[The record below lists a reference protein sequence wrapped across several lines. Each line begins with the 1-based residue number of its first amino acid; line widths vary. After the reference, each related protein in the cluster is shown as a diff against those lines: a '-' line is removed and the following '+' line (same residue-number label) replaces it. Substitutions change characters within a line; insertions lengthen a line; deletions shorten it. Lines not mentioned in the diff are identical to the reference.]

1 MVTAVIWEV
10 GLPLFSAVTVA
21 LVGVLTR
28 KTDDRFAYIAL
39 LNFTV
44 MVLALPILPFAPWP
58 TPKAWWL
65 LLASTVVHW
74 IYQLCMIRTLAMGDL
89 SLAFPIMR
97 GLAPLMI
104 AIVAT
109 LVLNESQSALAWT
122 GLAIATLALMG
133 FGLVGHSV
141 RDAATHPD
149 IFLSAI
155 ATAICVAAYTTI
167 DAAGVRAMHADDGWG
182 FVVWF
187 FVLGGAPAIFT
198 GLHFRR
204 TSLVVTLGATW
215 KPAVTA
221 GILSFFSYGSALIAM
236 GMFPVAH
243 VAALRETSIVFAAV
257 FGWLILGEPFG
268 TIRVALAAIVVG
280 GLVILKLN

>member
-1 MVTAVIWEV
+1 MVTAAIWEI
-10 GLPLFSAVTVA
+10 GLPVFSAVTVA

-28 KTDDRFAYIAL
+28 KTDDRLAYIAL
-39 LNFTV
+39 LNFTIV
-44 MVLALPILPFAPWP
+44 LLALPMLPFAPWP

-74 IYQLCMIRTLAMGDL
+74 VYQLNMIRTLAMGDL

-104 AIVAT
+104 AVVAT
-109 LVLNESQSALAWT
+109 LVLNETQSALAWT
-122 GLAIATLALMG
+122 GLGIATLALIG
-133 FGLVGHSV
+133 FGLVGHRF
-141 RDAATHPD
+141 RDEATHPD

-167 DAAGVRAMHADDGWG
+167 DAAGVRAMHTGDGWG

-187 FVLGGAPAIFT
+187 FVLGGAPAIVN
-198 GLHFRR
+198 GLYLRR
-204 TSLVVTLGATW
+204 SSLVKTLETTW
-215 KPAVTA
+215 KPSITA
-221 GILSFFSYGSALIAM
+221 GILSLFSYGSALIAM
-236 GMFPVAH
+236 GMYPVAH
-243 VAALRETSIVFAAV
+243 VAAIRETSIVFAAV
-257 FGWLILGEPFG
+257 FGWLILGESFG

-280 GLVILKLN
+280 GLFILKLS